1 MKPEAVVADTFGK
14 SLGDITDDSSPENIA
29 EWDSL
34 GHVTLVIELES
45 AFGVSF
51 SPEETVEMISVGQI
65 KRVLLSHGAT
75 W

>member
-1 MKPEAVVADTFGK
+1 MKPEAVVAGVFGK
-14 SLGDITDDSSPENIA
+14 SPDDITDYSSPENIT

-34 GHVTLVIELES
+34 GHVTLIIELES

-51 SPEETVEMISVGQI
+51 SPEETVGLISVGEI
-65 KRVLLSHGAT
+65 KRVLLSHGAS